1 MNNMA
6 AKRCTINVSEDNK
19 NRLRNL
25 AIDEVSYNQ
34 IIEYLLDVYDNVS
47 EDMPDIHEYLD
58 MVV

>member
-1 MNNMA
+1 M

-25 AIDEVSYNQ
+25 AIEEVSYNQ
-34 IIEYLLDVYDNVS
+34 IIEYLLDVYDNVC

-58 MVV
+58 MAV